1 MNRISVTIDG
11 MSCGHCVAAVSRAL
25 GALGGVEVEKVDIGA
40 ASLAFDPALTST
52 DAITQAIEDEGYAV
66 LSTEPAPAS

>member
-11 MSCGHCVAAVSRAL
+11 MSCGHCVAAVSKAL
-25 GALGGVEVEKVDIGA
+25 GALEGVAVEQVTVGA
-40 ASLAFDPALTST
+40 ATLAFDPATTTT

-66 LSTEPAPAS
+66 LSTDPAAAR